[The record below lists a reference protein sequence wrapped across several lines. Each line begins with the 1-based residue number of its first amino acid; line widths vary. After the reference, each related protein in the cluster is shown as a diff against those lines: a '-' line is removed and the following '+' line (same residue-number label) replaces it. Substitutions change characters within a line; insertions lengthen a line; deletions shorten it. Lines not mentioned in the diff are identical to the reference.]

1 MNLIGG
7 AFGLIILALNVWAI
21 ANILTNT
28 VLRKAIKF
36 MWIGIIVFLPVL
48 GLILWFFLVGPKPS
62 TLTNKN

>member
-21 ANILTNT
+21 ANILANT

>member
-7 AFGLIILALNVWAI
+7 AFGLVILALNVWAI

>member
-1 MNLIGG
+1 MDLIGG
-7 AFGLIILALNVWAI
+7 LFGLMVLALDIWAI

-28 VLRKAIKF
+28 LLRKAIKF

-62 TLTNKN
+62 TLTKKN

>member
-28 VLRKAIKF
+28 ALRKAIKF

>member
-7 AFGLIILALNVWAI
+7 AFGLVILALNVWAI

-48 GLILWFFLVGPKPS
+48 GLILWFF
-62 TLTNKN
+62 